1 MIDLD
6 FIPEQYHETR
16 SLKGAVRLRA
26 SLISAMV
33 VFMVLWVVANQ
44 KRISAA
50 QAMTIEVK
58 TQEAQV
64 DTHLS
69 KKAEMEQERA
79 RLEDGLTLLE
89 ILESKASPVVV
100 LSDVS
105 RRISDTVFLT
115 DLVLTTP
122 SAGRYAKTE
131 AAREA
136 SKPQET
142 TQAPSPE
149 TAEPESQPQSAPQ
162 LVISG
167 LATETPDVIQFSAL
181 LEESPLVSRVQM
193 ELKGIV
199 VWGGRRGQGFKMTCD
214 LYPEERHPR

>member
-1 MIDLD
+1 VIDLD

-26 SLISAMV
+26 SLISAMI

-50 QAMTIEVK
+50 QAMTVQVK
-58 TQEAQV
+58 SQETQV

-79 RLEDGLTLLE
+79 RLEDGLTLLA

-131 AAREA
+131 KARESTKA
-136 SKPQET
+136 QDT
-142 TQAPSPE
+142 TQPPPAE
-149 TAEPESQPQSAPQ
+149 TVEPESQPLSAPQ

-199 VWGGRRGQGFKMTCD
+199 VWGGRRGQGFKLTCD
-214 LYPEERHPR
+214 LHPEEKHPR

>member
-6 FIPEQYHETR
+6 FIPDQYHETR

-26 SLISAMV
+26 LLIGAMV

-50 QAMTIEVK
+50 QAMTMEVK
-58 TQEAQV
+58 IQETQV
-64 DTHLS
+64 NTHLT
-69 KKAEMEQERA
+69 KKAEMERERD

-115 DLVLTTP
+115 DLILTTP

-131 AAREA
+131 ETRES
-136 SKPQET
+136 SKPQDT
-142 TQAPSPE
+142 TQPPSAE
-149 TAEPESQPQSAPQ
+149 TVEPESQPLSAPQ

-214 LYPEERHPR
+214 LHPEEKHPR